1 MMNAIET
8 QPGALVAPAADGAT
22 EANVAAEASAA
33 AVRGARTAEGSR
45 GDVVAANPALS
56 GFAYGALVAAR
67 RDTPAAFEGDS
78 EPEAA
83 RDGGFSEKVTAY
95 ANLPGGQTQTDEGDA
110 APSAR
115 DAEAFAQA
123 GLLGE
128 SQSLQSMPASRLAR
142 SAARNGAALVAKAL
156 NVALAPL
163 APASAGT
170 TPQALPANARSARRD
185 DERSRQRRETEPS
198 AERDARDEA
207 TLSPPSQEL
216 HSYTIDDIVQFGGE
230 TVAIQRFDTRS
241 LPWPS

>member
-8 QPGALVAPAADGAT
+8 QPGALVAPAAGGAT

-83 RDGGFSEKVTAY
+83 RD
-95 ANLPGGQTQTDEGDA
+95 
-110 APSAR
+110 
-115 DAEAFAQA
+115 AEAFAQA
-123 GLLGE
+123 GLPALLGE
-128 SQSLQSMPASRLAR
+128 SQSTSASRLAR
-142 SAARNGAALVAKAL
+142 NVARNGAALVAKAL

-170 TPQALPANARSARRD
+170 TPQALPANARPARREE
-185 DERSRQRRETEPS
+185 ERSRQRRETQPP
-198 AERDARDEA
+198 AERDARDA
-207 TLSPPSQEL
+207 AMFSQPPQEL
-216 HSYTIDDIVQFGGE
+216 RSYTIDDIVQFGGE